1 MDSNIWHDLQDQL
14 NLFIKIDF
22 IRNLIFTNLFENTKQ
37 NLSVRH
43 IYLFLMKTDF
53 ESSARS
59 QEQSR
64 SAECTSKLETQQIC
78 FLINLFVLKS
88 LNQKSRNIKN
98 SWIFAWFCDPGSQWS
113 RIWQDLTVVEYGWR
127 GFKHVG
133 AISALNRRKCFVSAR
148 LARSLS
154 TQLYYCEGGDG
165 LFYSCS

>member
-1 MDSNIWHDLQDQL
+1 M
-14 NLFIKIDF
+14 FIKIYF
-22 IRNLIFTNLFENTKQ
+22 ICSFISTSFLENTKQ

-59 QEQSR
+59 QEHQR
-64 SAECTSKLETQQIC
+64 AVTQCTSKLETQQIC

-88 LNQKSRNIKN
+88 LNQKSRIIKN

-165 LFYSCS
+165 LFYCS

>member
-22 IRNLIFTNLFENTKQ
+22 IRNLIFTNLLKNTKQ
-37 NLSVRH
+37 SLSVRH
-43 IYLFLMKTDF
+43 IYLFLIETDF

-64 SAECTSKLETQQIC
+64 SAECTSKPETQQIC

-98 SWIFAWFCDPGSQWS
+98 S
-113 RIWQDLTVVEYGWR
+113 
-127 GFKHVG
+127 
-133 AISALNRRKCFVSAR
+133 
-148 LARSLS
+148 
-154 TQLYYCEGGDG
+154 
-165 LFYSCS
+165 